1 MLIYLM
7 IKGNAVIASY
17 LQMLQKITIIKY
29 VDIYTYT
36 YTHTYGEKEC
46 SIM

>member
-1 MLIYLM
+1 MLKYLR
-7 IKGNAVIASY
+7 IKRNALFASY
-17 LQMLQKITIIKY
+17 LQMFQKVTIIKY
-29 VDIYTYT
+29 VNIYT